1 MNEMNINLKY
11 NKIPKANIFKSKN
24 CHETIENQG
33 QERVVI
39 INTGFKFIFYVK
51 IGINFLTGIVQCWG
65 QWTIKSKS
73 SRKLKTC
80 QIANSGIVIFHKWYR
95 N

>member
-24 CHETIENQG
+24 CHETIENQR

-39 INTGFKFIFYVK
+39 INTGFKFTFYVK
-51 IGINFLTGIVQCWG
+51 IGVNFLTGIVQC
-65 QWTIKSKS
+65 
-73 SRKLKTC
+73 
-80 QIANSGIVIFHKWYR
+80 
-95 N
+95 